1 MLALCAALG
10 MVCLGEPAQ
19 AAGKKLIAVTYD
31 DGPGP
36 YTERLLDGLKKRGV
50 KATFFMQGINAA
62 RYEKT
67 VARMYREGHQLANH
81 TYNHPDLTRLSAWE
95 IQSQVNRANSILDIA
110 AGQGADYLLR
120 PP

>member
-1 MLALCAALG
+1 MKRVLSFMLALCAALG

-50 KATFFMQGINAA
+50 RRWPGCTGKGTSLQTTPI
-62 RYEKT
+62 T
-67 VARMYREGHQLANH
+67 
-81 TYNHPDLTRLSAWE
+81 TR
-95 IQSQVNRANSILDIA
+95 I
-110 AGQGADYLLR
+110 
-120 PP
+120 

>member
-1 MLALCAALG
+1 MKRVLSFMLALCAALG

-67 VARMYREGHQLANH
+67 VARM
-81 TYNHPDLTRLSAWE
+81 
-95 IQSQVNRANSILDIA
+95 
-110 AGQGADYLLR
+110 
-120 PP
+120 